1 MEIEYMRR
9 ALELAKRGIGF
20 VNPNP
25 LVGAVLV
32 KDGQILGEGYHQRYG
47 GPHAEVN
54 AVASATESLE
64 GATAYVTLEPCS
76 HYGKTPPCADLLIQH
91 KVSCVVIGNLDPNP
105 LVAGRGV
112 KRLREAGI
120 QVITGVLEEECRAI
134 NPVFFHYITHH
145 TPYVVWKTAMS
156 LDGKIATASGESKWI
171 TSQEARQDAQQ
182 LRHWLRGILVGVN
195 TVIQDDPQLTCRLE
209 HASNPV
215 RIVVDSRLRIPFT
228 AQVLQNQ
235 KENQTVIATTQQAS
249 LTKRKALEQLGAKI
263 LVCDTKDGRVDMA
276 DLMRRLGEAKIDSLL
291 VEGGAELSGSVFQEG
306 LVHRAVVYLAPKI
319 LGGVHAKTPVGGKGM
334 EHLQD
339 AVQLENWKT
348 ESIGPDLKLTAD
360 VKPRREL

>member
-120 QVITGVLEEECRAI
+120 QVITGVLEEECQAI
-134 NPVFFHYITHH
+134 NPVFFHYITI
-145 TPYVVWKTAMS
+145 TLPMWF
-156 LDGKIATASGESKWI
+156 GK
-171 TSQEARQDAQQ
+171 
-182 LRHWLRGILVGVN
+182 
-195 TVIQDDPQLTCRLE
+195 P
-209 HASNPV
+209 P
-215 RIVVDSRLRIPFT
+215 
-228 AQVLQNQ
+228 
-235 KENQTVIATTQQAS
+235 
-249 LTKRKALEQLGAKI
+249 
-263 LVCDTKDGRVDMA
+263 
-276 DLMRRLGEAKIDSLL
+276 
-291 VEGGAELSGSVFQEG
+291 
-306 LVHRAVVYLAPKI
+306 
-319 LGGVHAKTPVGGKGM
+319 
-334 EHLQD
+334 
-339 AVQLENWKT
+339 
-348 ESIGPDLKLTAD
+348 
-360 VKPRREL
+360 